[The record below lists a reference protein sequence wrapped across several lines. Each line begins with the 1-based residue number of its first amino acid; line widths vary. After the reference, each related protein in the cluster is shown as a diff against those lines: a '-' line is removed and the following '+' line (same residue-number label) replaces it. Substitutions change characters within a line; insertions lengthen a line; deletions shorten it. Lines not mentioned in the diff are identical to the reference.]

1 MYQRGKNTEQ
11 TPVNNARMRAKEQ
24 SAPPY
29 HNCNYAQYIIV
40 AKKNPPLPTPPSTSI
55 SGKSLLKTNQNRM
68 ATGTIAASVKKLGRN
83 PKPSYPI
90 IGSKD
95 LRQDMDLLAY

>member
-1 MYQRGKNTEQ
+1 MEQ
-11 TPVNNARMRAKEQ
+11 TPGKKVRMGKKEQ

-40 AKKNPPLPTPPSTSI
+40 AKKNPPLPTPPSPPIT
-55 SGKSLLKTNQNRM
+55 GKSLLKTNQNRM
-68 ATGTIAASVKKLGRN
+68 STGTIAAYVKKLGRN